1 MKNGKLH
8 ALFALVMGV
17 SLVATVSAWAA
28 IEAVP
33 KPITDF
39 KNPTGEIF
47 SANGD
52 VIYTKEGVRSDTTWI
67 RIHDDTRC
75 DATGSPTS
83 GGQGT
88 GLALGYATWC
98 WERGLITPGVYDSC
112 SSTTAYGAGRPGC
125 FKHFDVYTLL
135 TNQWHL
141 DTLDAYHPSPGV
153 EDSTPW
159 CGEYGD
165 TLIWENPYGYGPQYN
180 WSLILNLGK
189 TAGGFNAGT
198 GFTIGG
204 VHMYDC
210 ELNYDYCYL
219 EYALSNNETT
229 AVWTQMARYNATS
242 NPEPVGSCPGTG
254 GGRYGCAQYTSFQ
267 AIKYPG
273 VNNSTLNLLVRWRFA
288 SDSAWDDEDASGG
301 VWTDGAWR
309 IDHIYAKGQNSG
321 GYNSYY
327 PADPNRTAVQTFE
340 SGLGTEWTKPS
351 LPQAEL
357 GGYWSGGKWVHGVP
371 KLVDWWHLELNPDY
385 ANRGN
390 TCEYSN
396 NWMWVADDQAN
407 SQNQEDEYH
416 YRLTTPVFECGNNNP
431 YYDPDGL
438 GPGPDNR
445 WTGVIVETDEYLCI
459 KDIVGDVTDTQCR
472 TYDASINRWSQWRGD
487 NYVTVGGCQ
496 FWNIDQLEEWTQYLG
511 SSIDSIQFSWEFLD
525 RCDYN
530 ASSELPCMG
539 QHRKATYIIDNVS
552 VGVFEQ
558 RGTIWAQGASE
569 RFSDT
574 FARDMPMHAMF
585 CENWELFPANP
596 FEQEDSMTVQVRDV
610 DGVMGGP
617 PPLNSGVK
625 IHWRISTTCGASW
638 DKETSRPMGAT
649 AFPSVAWNEKTFNF
663 SVPDDIDNQ
672 GTKAEFNGVYSTMIL
687 AADNATYLGGSSIWP
702 EGTVIEYF
710 FTARD
715 SLGNRD
721 TVPNRMAA
729 SRNDPTLVRT
739 GTGQNFDRRLGWP
752 FNVKVLPCPVAKDP
766 LPVGQRHPVLV
777 VDGYGRAVYDIDAD
791 RDFAQTGAMVFPA
804 EYQVVTE
811 SLKRLGIQYDFYR
824 DSYGVSRSSAPIY
837 SQPLDHDGY
846 GGVLDHAAPTLARRY
861 KTVIWFTGEFNR
873 WTLPD
878 SSQLEI
884 ATYIDKDGVNFPD
897 SANIW
902 ILGEDLCEDEEN
914 TDPAWVDG
922 LGHQTTNG
930 AYFWTTLAG
939 LTQVTGGCTDDD
951 GHGSAT
957 EPYRYYLIGQA
968 GTCLSGI
975 TKGQGYWDCPVRG
988 HPDDAATV
996 SSATP
1001 IMKYSDALGATQFCT
1016 ALKRHPNGSKVV
1028 LSFVPLSKHTTAQ
1041 ERDCVTQAIL
1051 GASAFNTGI
1060 PTPKASCTINTDVP
1074 GAVPSL
1080 FALRQN
1086 VPNPFN
1092 PSTTIRFDLPDRTK
1106 TTLRIYDIAGR
1117 EICTLLDGTLNAGE
1131 HSATWNGR
1139 DGSGHEVGSGV
1150 YFYRLDAG
1158 KNTAT
1163 RKMVMLR

>member
-1 MKNGKLH
+1 
-8 ALFALVMGV
+8 
-17 SLVATVSAWAA
+17 
-28 IEAVP
+28 
-33 KPITDF
+33 
-39 KNPTGEIF
+39 
-47 SANGD
+47 
-52 VIYTKEGVRSDTTWI
+52 
-67 RIHDDTRC
+67 
-75 DATGSPTS
+75 
-83 GGQGT
+83 
-88 GLALGYATWC
+88 
-98 WERGLITPGVYDSC
+98 VYDSC
-112 SSTTAYGAGRPGC
+112 SSTTVYGAGRPGC
-125 FKHFDVYTLL
+125 FGHYDVYTLL
-135 TNQWHL
+135 SNTWHL
-141 DTLDAYHPSPGV
+141 DTLGAYHPAPGL

-159 CGEYGD
+159 CGELGD
-165 TLIWENPYGYGPQYN
+165 TLVWENPYGYGPQYN
-180 WSLILNLGK
+180 WSLILNLGRPG
-189 TAGGFNAGT
+189 TTGFNAGT

-219 EYALSNNETT
+219 EYSLSNNETT
-229 AVWTQMARYNATS
+229 AVWTEIARYNATS
-242 NPEPVGSCPGTG
+242 NPEPPAQCAGTG
-254 GGRYGCAQYTSFQ
+254 DARYGCAQYTSFL
-267 AIKYPG
+267 AARPG
-273 VNNSTLNLLVRWRFA
+273 VNNTTSNLLVRWRFA
-288 SDSAWDDEDASGG
+288 SDSAWDDQDAQGG

-309 IDHIYAKGQNSG
+309 IDHIFVKGQNSG

-327 PADPNRTAVQTFE
+327 PADPTRTAVQTFE
-340 SGLGTEWTKPS
+340 SGLGSEWRRPTF
-351 LPQAEL
+351 PQAEI
-357 GGYWSGGKWVHGVP
+357 GGYWSGGAWVHGTP
-371 KLVDWWHLELNPDY
+371 KVVDWWHLERDPDY
-385 ANRGN
+385 ANKGN

-791 RDFAQTGAMVFPA
+791 RDFAQTGAVVFPA

-811 SLKRLGIQYDFYR
+811 SLKRLGIQYDMYR
-824 DSYGVSRSSAPIY
+824 QGYGVSRGTAPIY
-837 SQPLDHDGY
+837 SQPFDHDGY

-861 KTVIWFTGEFNR
+861 KTVIWFFGEFNK
-873 WTLPD
+873 WTVAD

-902 ILGEDLCEDEEN
+902 IMGEDLCEDEAN